1 MTKKQNKAGI
11 AALMLAVLF
20 LILAIPAFAD
30 GGALTPEGNMTLTDD
45 FTSAD
50 GDKQFI
56 TVKTA
61 DGDYYY
67 IIIDRAG
74 ISQNVYFLRLVGEN
88 DLPADSQKTPILPGE
103 PTCTC
108 KERCT
113 VGHIDASCPVCV
125 ADSAKCACKEE
136 IATSSQQT
144 PQQPVVTG
152 NNTVQLVG
160 IILLV
165 AIGGVALYFVLKG
178 KAGKSSNGSR
188 RERPVTKTNRREEPE
203 DEDDEDEFGT
213 FRPDDDEDE
222 EDD

>member
-30 GGALTPEGNMTLTDD
+30 EGALTPEGNMTLTDD
-45 FTSAD
+45 YTSAD

-74 ISQNVYFLRLVGEN
+74 ISQNVYFLRLVGES

-113 VGHIDASCPVCV
+113 VGHIDTSCPVCV

-136 IATSSQQT
+136 IVTPSQQT
-144 PQQPVVTG
+144 PQQP
-152 NNTVQLVG
+152 VG

-165 AIGGVALYFVLKG
+165 AIGGVALYFVFKG

-188 RERPVTKTNRREEPE
+188 RDRPVTKTSRREEPE